1 MITVRGTLTKRLT
14 RNHVSSGNR
23 SVDGVCSNNVGR
35 VKQQRPVSVSARPS
49 DIHRRAP
56 RIVCEH
62 WNMALIPPTER
73 RFVPPSPEEQERLRT
88 EALVRR
94 AELDAAS
101 EALIPAKRSAL
112 QAGPVLRDFEAAV
125 GCGCSCHPKPASP
138 DSHDGG
144 VTCYC
149 QQTKA
154 ERKAAFESCRFHGRS
169 LGSRTNLGR
178 TSHRRI
184 SNRS

>member
-1 MITVRGTLTKRLT
+1 
-14 RNHVSSGNR
+14 
-23 SVDGVCSNNVGR
+23 
-35 VKQQRPVSVSARPS
+35 
-49 DIHRRAP
+49 
-56 RIVCEH
+56 
-62 WNMALIPPTER
+62 MALIPPTER

-94 AELDAAS
+94 AELDAAA

-144 VTCYC
+144 VNCYC

-154 ERKAAFESCRFHGRS
+154 ERKAASEGLFDFMGEAWEAERIWEERVTAEFQTEAEQLGVTAKVVVQAAPLVITGVCDAQRS
-169 LGSRTNLGR
+169 RWSTTNR
-178 TSHRRI
+178 
-184 SNRS
+184 